1 MKYLD
6 YIYYRFTKAYMKW
19 DGELGIT
26 GIMAVSLIV
35 SMIFIDIYG
44 VIHLTFFFEKF
55 GNSYK
60 NDGKLIVFILML
72 SILFYFYKRYKG
84 KYKEYCKRWDDE
96 SKKEK
101 IINGVLVILAT
112 LLPVAFPIIYL
123 IIRQN

>member
-35 SMIFIDIYG
+35 SFIIIDIYG
-44 VIHLTFFFEKF
+44 IIHLTFFFEKY

-60 NDGKLIVFILML
+60 EEAKIIGILIMILIM
-72 SILFYFYKRYKG
+72 IFFYNRYKG
-84 KYKEYCKRWDDE
+84 KYNEYCKMWDDE
-96 SKKEK
+96 SKKDK
-101 IINGVLVILAT
+101 IINGILVILAT